1 MDDEDRT
8 QRSFEPSAEQ
18 VAREVLG
25 RDVGKL
31 VASDPIARRGI
42 DAEGVHQ
49 MRVASR
55 HLRSELRL
63 LSPAL
68 RSKAIAPLRSELRW
82 LTRSLGAAR
91 DADVRA
97 ERSEELLSLISATS
111 SVAPALRRADR
122 VARRH
127 AHDGLGSALGSK
139 RYRTLVERLSRLA
152 IDPPLTKLGV
162 VPARGILTPGL
173 RQMASD
179 LDGLVTELDPSPSA
193 PALHSVRIAAKRLR
207 YGASVAGLFAGVEA
221 DSAAEAL
228 GEVQDLLGEGRDAT
242 MSIDRLH
249 HLGLDDAP
257 FDPASDEGLE
267 VAAMVGIEQA
277 RIRESEERWPA
288 AYSRARAHLVALEWL
303 QPE

>member
-8 QRSFEPSAEQ
+8 QRSLEPTAEQ

-25 RDVGKL
+25 RDVAKL
-31 VASDPIARRGI
+31 LANDPIARRGI
-42 DAEGVHQ
+42 DPEGVHQ

-82 LTRSLGAAR
+82 LTGSLGTAR

-97 ERSEELLSLISATS
+97 ERSDELLSLIRAPS
-111 SVAPALRRADR
+111 SVAHALRQSDR
-122 VARRH
+122 VAHRR
-127 AHDGLGSALGSK
+127 AYDALGSVLGSK
-139 RYRTLVERLSRLA
+139 RYRTMVERLSRLA

-173 RQMASD
+173 RQMASH
-179 LDGLVTELDPSPSA
+179 LDGLVAQLDPSPSA
-193 PALHSVRIAAKRLR
+193 PALHGVRIAAKRLR
-207 YGASVAGLFAGVEA
+207 YGASVAGLFAGMEA
-221 DSAAEAL
+221 DSAADAL
-228 GEVQDLLGEGRDAT
+228 GEVQDLLGEGRDAA

-249 HLGLDDAP
+249 RLGLEDAA
-257 FDPASDEGLE
+257 FGPASDEGLK
-267 VAAMVGIEQA
+267 VAAMVEIEQA
-277 RIRESEERWPA
+277 RIRETEECWPA
-288 AYSRARAHLVALEWL
+288 AYSRARAHLVVLKWL
-303 QPE
+303 QSE